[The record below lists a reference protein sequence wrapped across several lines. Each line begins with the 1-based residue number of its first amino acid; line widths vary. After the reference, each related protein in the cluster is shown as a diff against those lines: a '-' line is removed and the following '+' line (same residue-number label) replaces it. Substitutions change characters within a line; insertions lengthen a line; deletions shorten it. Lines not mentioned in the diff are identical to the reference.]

1 MELGILPFYPGNSPF
16 YAIWDA
22 PCYLATCVKL
32 FGTYHILHRV
42 GGAVCRTT
50 VSDTGLWMF
59 GLPRV
64 RGSDIGVIEEGCL
77 PSGGTRRHMIGS
89 ETQVCGMKWR
99 TKWYH

>member
-42 GGAVCRTT
+42 GGLFVVLRFQILVYGCLGFLGYGEAIL
-50 VSDTGLWMF
+50 VSSR
-59 GLPRV
+59 RV
-64 RGSDIGVIEEGCL
+64 ACLAEALGVI
-77 PSGGTRRHMIGS
+77 
-89 ETQVCGMKWR
+89 
-99 TKWYH
+99 